1 MNQNEAAGKN
11 IFLML
16 SKSLM
21 EVYEASLRKLSF
33 IRLDVS

>member
-1 MNQNEAAGKN
+1 MNQNEAAGKKT
-11 IFLML
+11 FFRL